1 MKIKINERKLNKI
14 MKESYSSNNNLT
26 RRRLSNLICGD
37 IILMKDVHIINA
49 DHSYYYEKS
58 RRSYVYLGN
67 RKLLLYNENLE
78 LIINSDIDIA
88 DEITTHG
95 NKTDIQDTNGN
106 YTYNLQPDETFIY
119 KGKDTGLN
127 KTSVAKGTS
136 YARFEQNNTKFF
148 IPIGHTD
155 NTDEIID
162 KLECYSNILLENINI
177 ENISDPSISIDQY
190 YNDIYIEC
198 ITEKGELWGS
208 YADENVDIGFRYRYL
223 DNLMMINDHD
233 LNYLIVE
240 NFGERNA
247 KPSGWICNLD
257 ENDLSVEFIECLLNN
272 LNDIILYVDKIV
284 LENIINL

>member
-1 MKIKINERKLNKI
+1 MSIKINERKLNKLL
-14 MKESYSSNNNLT
+14 KESYSTDNNLS

-58 RRSYVYLGN
+58 RRPYVYLGN
-67 RKLLLYNENLE
+67 RKLLLYE
-78 LIINSDIDIA
+78 D
-88 DEITTHG
+88 
-95 NKTDIQDTNGN
+95 
-106 YTYNLQPDETFIY
+106 
-119 KGKDTGLN
+119 

-162 KLECYSNILLENINI
+162 KLEFYSNILLENINI
-177 ENISDPSISIDQY
+177 ENINDPSISINQY

-208 YADENVDIGFRYRYL
+208 YADENVDISFRYRYL

-233 LNYLIVE
+233 LNYLTVE

-247 KPSGWICNLD
+247 KPSGWICDLD